1 MKSGQHKIFLLLQLA
16 AITVF
21 AGRAWQH
28 LFWDAPYR
36 EVFWDPDFTKSII
49 EGLTSLSWE
58 EYVTHPKGDI
68 LFQRFV
74 LLQGAFYALCA
85 VLTIFIKKIPAWA
98 RGILWLA
105 AANLFFLALIYLK
118 DKFYHLGQFFEYSL
132 QFSSPLFL
140 YYFLKKEKLSKRL
153 VIWMKVAIALTFTC
167 HGLYAVGYYP
177 MPVTFLQMLKAILN
191 MEGAPAL
198 AFLKVAGLLD
208 FVVAIGIFL
217 KKRWAVPVL
226 VYAVVWGFLT
236 SMARIIG
243 NFYWDFPLESLDQW
257 VFEAVYRFP
266 HFLVPMALLFWMK
279 VGEKRL

>member
-1 MKSGQHKIFLLLQLA
+1 
-16 AITVF
+16 
-21 AGRAWQH
+21 
-28 LFWDAPYR
+28 
-36 EVFWDPDFTKSII
+36 
-49 EGLTSLSWE
+49 
-58 EYVTHPKGDI
+58 
-68 LFQRFV
+68 
-74 LLQGAFYALCA
+74 
-85 VLTIFIKKIPAWA
+85 
-98 RGILWLA
+98 
-105 AANLFFLALIYLK
+105 
-118 DKFYHLGQFFEYSL
+118 
-132 QFSSPLFL
+132 
-140 YYFLKKEKLSKRL
+140 
-153 VIWMKVAIALTFTC
+153 MKVAIALTFTC

-226 VYAVVWGFLT
+226 GYAVAWGFLT
-236 SMARIIG
+236 SMARIFG